1 MNWQSRLYAE
11 YFAQGRL
18 PDAVD
23 IPTGLGKTSIMAI
36 WYVALKQGAPLPKR
50 MVYVVDRRSVVDQA
64 TTVAEQIK
72 RKASEE
78 NLRVSTL
85 RGQHADNR
93 EWLEDPAAPAI
104 IVGTVDM
111 IGSRLLFCGYGVS
124 RRMRPY
130 HAGLLGAG
138 TIVVLDESQL
148 VPPFERL
155 LEAIDKGAELFG
167 PKEERHRS
175 IVPPFKLISLS
186 ATGRECNGPV
196 FRLDEGKGDIRDE
209 VVQTRLDAKKRL
221 IIREV
226 AQKNLAKEMADQAWG
241 LSGNGEKQVRVLV
254 YCDRREMAKKVCDL
268 LAKRIEKQNRAII
281 KAGSGDQD
289 TLPGP
294 ELFVGAR
301 RVKERADAEISLRG
315 LGFIAGSEPQIKGPA
330 FLIATSAGEVGVD
343 LDADHMVCDL
353 VSWERMIQRFGRVNR
368 LGKGNALIVLLHGEE
383 PKTKELE
390 KGKPEEIRALLA
402 WNVLRIVQELPQ
414 IGEEF
419 DVSPGALRTLKLKS
433 ETDTDLKQM
442 IEAATTPPPLYPALT
457 RPLVDAWSMTSL
469 EKHTGRPEVEP
480 WLRGWVD
487 EDKPQ
492 TSVLWRRYMP
502 VRTDD
507 RMVADREISAF
518 FDAAPPHLSERLETE
533 TYNVMD
539 WLTEI
544 SKRSFQGL
552 SQDQVVAIALSSDA
566 ECKGQYTLRDFLRA
580 VELKDRSPMFRDLP
594 GATLVVDARIGG
606 LKAGL
611 LDVAADAEGL
621 RTADD
626 GGEWTPDVGFKIRQ
640 SGEGEAGKGATRTVY
655 RFTTKS
661 SPEGEVMEALFVES
675 TVSEEGRSASLNPQ
689 LLEEHQAAVVRH
701 VSRLATAL
709 GLPEAYVRALEFAA
723 RVHDIGKKEERWQRS
738 FNAPQ
743 DGLYAK
749 TKGPVFRSHLGRYRH
764 EFGSLFYLSRDSM
777 FQELSL
783 DLRELVQHLVV
794 SHHGRGRPIIEARDF
809 EAAPPSLLRER
820 ALDAAVR
827 FAELQKRWGPWG
839 LAWWEAL
846 FRAADQQASKEN
858 DMRGGNDVRG

>member
-1 MNWQSRLYAE
+1 MNWQSRLYAD
-11 YFAQGRL
+11 YFALGRL

-23 IPTGLGKTSIMAI
+23 IPTGLGKTSVMAI
-36 WYVALKQGAPLPKR
+36 WYVALRQGASMPNR

-64 TTVAEQIK
+64 TTIAEVIK
-72 RKASEE
+72 ERANDD

-111 IGSRLLFCGYGVS
+111 IGSRLLFSGYGVS

-130 HAGLLGAG
+130 HAGLLGVG
-138 TIVVLDESQL
+138 TIVVLDESHL

-155 LEAIDKGAELFG
+155 IEAIDKGAELFG
-167 PKEERHRS
+167 PKEERHKS

-186 ATGRECNGPV
+186 ATGRGCEGPA
-196 FRLDEGKGDIRDE
+196 FRLNEERGDIKDE
-209 VVQTRLDAKKRL
+209 VVKARLDAKKRL
-221 IIREV
+221 IIREA
-226 AQKNLAKEMADQAWG
+226 AQKNLVKEMADQAWE
-241 LSGNGEKQVRVLV
+241 LSGNGANQVRVLV

-281 KAGSGDQD
+281 KAGGGDQD

-383 PKTKELE
+383 PKSKEQE
-390 KGKPEEIRALLA
+390 KGKPQGIRELLA
-402 WNVLRIVQELPQ
+402 WSVLSIVQELPQ
-414 IGEEF
+414 IDEAF
-419 DVSPGALRTLKLKS
+419 DVSPGALRTLKLKA
-433 ETDTDLKQM
+433 ETDADLKQR

-469 EKHTGRPEVEP
+469 EKHTGRPEVAP
-480 WLRGWVD
+480 WLRGWIED
-487 EDKPQ
+487 EPQ
-492 TSVLWRRYMP
+492 TSVVWRRYMP
-502 VRTDD
+502 VSTDD

-533 TYNVMD
+533 TYSVKN

-544 SKRSFQGL
+544 SKRSFQEL

-566 ECKGQYTLRDFLRA
+566 DCKGQYTLRDFLRA

-594 GATLVVDARIGG
+594 GATIVVDARIGG

-611 LDVAADAEGL
+611 LDAAADTEDL

-626 GGEWTPDVGFKIRQ
+626 GGEWTADVGFKIRQ
-640 SGEGEAGKGATRTVY
+640 SGESEADKGGTSTVY
-655 RFTTKS
+655 RFPTKS
-661 SPEGEVMEALFVES
+661 SPEGEVMEALLVES
-675 TVSEEGRSASLNPQ
+675 TVSEEGRSASPNPQ
-689 LLEEHQAAVVRH
+689 LLEEHQEAVVRH
-701 VSRLATAL
+701 VTRLATAV
-709 GLPEAYVRALEFAA
+709 GLPETYVCALELTA
-723 RVHDIGKKEERWQRS
+723 RLHDIGKKDERWQRS

-743 DGLYAK
+743 DGIYAK
-749 TKGPVFRSHLGRYRH
+749 TKGPVFRSHLGCYRH
-764 EFGSLFYLSRDSM
+764 EFGSLFYLSRDLM

-794 SHHGRGRPIIEARDF
+794 SHHGLGRPIIESGDF
-809 EAAPPSLLRER
+809 DAAPPSLLRGQ
-820 ALDAAVR
+820 ALDAALR
-827 FAELQKRWGPWG
+827 FAKLQKRWGPWG

-858 DMRGGNDVRG
+858 DMKGGNNGGS